1 MSARPASAARPHICF
16 VAPILYPVLINDP
29 ATLVV
34 GGAEVQQ
41 CFLARALC
49 AAGYRV
55 SVVTGDFGQPDEVMV
70 DGIRVLKIRRGTL
83 NVPGLRY
90 LHPRLTSIWA
100 ALRRAD
106 ADIYYQRC
114 AAAASGVVVAFARWH
129 GRRAVFAAASDI
141 DLVPGPANSNKS
153 WRDRQL
159 FGYGLR
165 RAHAVLVQNP
175 LQLRLLADWTGRR
188 GTLVPSC
195 YALPAAAAPAAPR
208 VVLWAGMMRVA
219 KRPELVLELAARLP
233 QLQFRMLGGPS
244 LSGGSDDCFAAI
256 QQRAQALS
264 NVEFVGF
271 VPYAQADRH
280 FDEAAVFLNTS
291 LIEGFPNT
299 FLQAW
304 ARAVPTLSFFDCGA
318 ADADGPV
325 GLLAADLDA
334 MAQQLAAL
342 AAQPA
347 RRAALGERC
356 RRYFQA
362 HHAVDAALAVLEPVL
377 LELAHGK
384 EAAWP

>member
-1 MSARPASAARPHICF
+1 MNQPHICF
-16 VAPILYPVLINDP
+16 VAPILYPVLVNDP

-70 DGIRVLKIRRGTL
+70 DGIRVIKIRRSRFNL
-83 NVPGLRY
+83 NLPVLRY

-165 RAHAVLVQNP
+165 RADAVLVQNP

-195 YALPAAAAPAAPR
+195 YALPAPAPAPEVQPPPQ

-244 LSGGSDDCFAAI
+244 LSGGSDDCYAAI
-256 QQRAQALS
+256 QERARALP

-304 ARAVPTLSFFDCGA
+304 ARAVPTVSFFDCGA
-318 ADADGPV
+318 ADADGPI

-334 MAQQLAAL
+334 MAAQLAAL
-342 AAQPA
+342 AAA
-347 RRAALGERC
+347 
-356 RRYFQA
+356 
-362 HHAVDAALAVLEPVL
+362 
-377 LELAHGK
+377 
-384 EAAWP
+384 